1 MDACIKDGNFID
13 AAFTYNYS
21 AAGTAHNDRV
31 RYEAFCYRAWSLVD
45 FIVRRGLENEKLYD
59 AIISWIVA
67 FHRTWL
73 ERNPFM
79 FASGDFWRVYDEV
92 RSKPL
97 MVFQSYRLPHR
108 ADAIEDRTDAV
119 DWDKVSEDYHNLV
132 LGPWHPDMMA
142 CDPKNPKKRRNF
154 LLDELNN
161 YQAESGNK
169 PLKILDFGCGPG
181 NILDYL
187 QESQI
192 REVKE
197 IFGLDS
203 SAKALRIAEKK
214 GQRVGASF
222 CSGERR
228 HARLLGD

>member
-1 MDACIKDGNFID
+1 MSPISEAQIRSLIDYFIAHLPTTTPWLAVLALIVSIGSLIISSYVSLLSLKTSRESLKTSQEQLTTVSRNHIRSEWNGLMDACIKDGNFID

-132 LGPWHPDMMA
+132 LGPGT
-142 CDPKNPKKRRNF
+142 
-154 LLDELNN
+154 LT
-161 YQAESGNK
+161 
-169 PLKILDFGCGPG
+169 
-181 NILDYL
+181 
-187 QESQI
+187 
-192 REVKE
+192 
-197 IFGLDS
+197 
-203 SAKALRIAEKK
+203 
-214 GQRVGASF
+214 
-222 CSGERR
+222 
-228 HARLLGD
+228 

>member
-1 MDACIKDGNFID
+1 MI
-13 AAFTYNYS
+13 
-21 AAGTAHNDRV
+21 
-31 RYEAFCYRAWSLVD
+31 
-45 FIVRRGLENEKLYD
+45 
-59 AIISWIVA
+59 
-67 FHRTWL
+67 
-73 ERNPFM
+73 
-79 FASGDFWRVYDEV
+79 
-92 RSKPL
+92 
-97 MVFQSYRLPHR
+97 
-108 ADAIEDRTDAV
+108 
-119 DWDKVSEDYHNLV
+119 
-132 LGPWHPDMMA
+132 A